1 MDGSRFDEAVALLE
15 AANAEYPSHSELS
28 TLLKAAVDA
37 QQAQRR
43 READAQARATEA
55 RRLMDG
61 SRFDEAVALLEAATA
76 EYPSHSELSTLL
88 KAAVDAQQAQRRRE
102 ADAQARATEARRL
115 MEGSRFD
122 EAVALLEAASAE
134 YPERSELSTLLKAA
148 VDAQQAQ
155 RRREADAQARATEA
169 RRLMEGSRFDEAVA
183 LLEAATAEYPSH
195 SELST
200 LLKAAVDAQQAQ
212 RRRDADAQARATEA
226 QRLMEGSRFDEAVVF
241 LEAANAEY
249 PSHSELST
257 LLKAAVDAQQAQR
270 RREAID
276 SVIQRG
282 SVLLESAKYTDAQE
296 LVSSAVSELGGDERL
311 LSLLTTIQTEKRRF
325 EEEQAIKTIVEEAE
339 ALVDRHRFSDAA
351 RMLAVALRKHPN
363 EPRLLNSRSRTEA
376 RRRDHERAL
385 RIASAIRQAREH
397 LEQDRPNLAVS
408 LLQPIVHDADSD
420 ADVRRLFDVAQA
432 KAAEQAREEQIRHI
446 MHEAESASEQKNYS
460 DAAQYIE
467 AGLSTFPDEQRLR
480 AMKAEIDRLTDIE
493 RQQKEL
499 LSFGSCSRGCT
510 VRSGPDRRRGRPRGR
525 KRAIASA
532 SDSPRNCASPLF
544 VGSRA
549 ESGSISTCRG
559 SSIANRFRHVGD
571 GKAKSSTSLEM
582 GGYRARHR
590 LCLRHCGI
598 SIYARRL
605 QAA

>member
-1 MDGSRFDEAVALLE
+1 MEGSRFDEAVALLE

-55 RRLMDG
+55 
-61 SRFDEAVALLEAATA
+61 
-76 EYPSHSELSTLL
+76 
-88 KAAVDAQQAQRRRE
+88 Q
-102 ADAQARATEARRL
+102 RL

-122 EAVALLEAASAE
+122 EAVALLEAVSAE
-134 YPERSELSTLLKAA
+134 YPER
-148 VDAQQAQ
+148 
-155 RRREADAQARATEA
+155 
-169 RRLMEGSRFDEAVA
+169 
-183 LLEAATAEYPSH
+183 

-226 QRLMEGSRFDEAVVF
+226 RRLMEGSRFDEAVAL

-257 LLKAAVDAQQAQR
+257 LLKAAADAQQAR
-270 RREAID
+270 RRAKAIE
-276 SVIQRG
+276 SVIQRA

-363 EPRLLNSRSRTEA
+363 EPRLLDSQSRTEA

-432 KAAEQAREEQIRHI
+432 KAAEQASEEQIRHI

-460 DAAQYIE
+460 DAARYIE

-493 RQQKEL
+493 RQQEEL
-499 LSFGSCSRGCT
+499 LSSARAVEDVPFA
-510 VRSGPDRRRGRPRGR
+510 PDRIVEEPAAPRTNSVPSQ
-525 KRAIASA
+525 APATHPETVPALSSSAAEPSLALSQPVAAVQSQTA
-532 SDSPRNCASPLF
+532 SD
-544 VGSRA
+544 
-549 ESGSISTCRG
+549 
-559 SSIANRFRHVGD
+559 HVGD
-571 GKAKSSTSLEM
+571 GKAKTSTTLEM
-582 GGYRARHR
+582 GGCRARRR
-590 LCLRHCGI
+590 LCHRHCGI

-605 QAA
+605 QAG